1 LLSLVSLLKTFKKI
15 FETVRSLSTSNVAV
29 EDDDALIPNKAMVPI
44 TYKQRSPSTII
55 IPLVIDVRGP
65 VVLTT
70 M

>member
-1 LLSLVSLLKTFKKI
+1 MTKKFSEI
-15 FETVRSLSTSNVAV
+15 KPQGWTSNLAV
-29 EDDDALIPNKAMVPI
+29 ENDHALIPNKAMVPV

-65 VVLTT
+65 VMLMT